1 MQLPNCHYASI
12 AVALLLSSGSA
23 PAQEPPA
30 QELWNLIAQSHVIVV
45 GTPTVPV
52 DEIQRSG
59 KYIHIPVRVKD
70 CLKGDPCPETTA
82 VRYFTDPAW
91 YNPAPSTLVESSG
104 NQSVLFLTYVDTQ
117 TITGAPEI
125 YFAGHTA
132 KAFQPYSRELIG
144 QVSAE
149 VMAQKQIIDQFSR
162 NFRPEN
168 EPSYSKVQSLVEAM
182 VGRSTEE
189 RAFTELEAL
198 GQVAVPAMIMLMD
211 DRRELPLKEISLRN
225 NGPGNFEEFRHY
237 GPQVI
242 ADALD
247 AILNQITGENFGSIE
262 NGASERERTAAITGW
277 RVYLHRKRFGTHK
290 PAG

>member
-1 MQLPNCHYASI
+1 VTAHEI
-12 AVALLLSSGSA
+12 
-23 PAQEPPA
+23 PAQEPWK
-30 QELWNLIAQSHVIVV
+30 LVAQSDLIIV

-104 NQSVLFLTYVDTQ
+104 NQSVLFLTYVDTR

-125 YFAGHTA
+125 YFAGHTP

-162 NFRPEN
+162 NFRPED

-182 VGRSTEE
+182 VDRRTEK
-189 RAFTELEAL
+189 RAFIELEAL
-198 GQVAVPAMIMLMD
+198 GQVA
-211 DRRELPLKEISLRN
+211 
-225 NGPGNFEEFRHY
+225 
-237 GPQVI
+237 
-242 ADALD
+242 DAID
-247 AILNQITGENFGSIE
+247 AILNQITEEDFGTIH
-262 NGASERERTAAITGW
+262 NGASERERKAATDGW
-277 RVYLHRKRFGTHK
+277 RIYLHRRRFGTHK

>member
-1 MQLPNCHYASI
+1 MRVEL
-12 AVALLLSSGSA
+12 AVAFFFVSGSA
-23 PAQEPPA
+23 LAQEPPA
-30 QELWNLIAQSHVIVV
+30 QELWKLIAQSHVVVV

-52 DEIQRSG
+52 DEIQGSG

-82 VRYFTDPAW
+82 VRYSTDPAW
-91 YNPAPSTLVESSG
+91 YKPAPSTLVESSG
-104 NQSVLFLTYVDTQ
+104 NQSVLFLVYVDSQ
-117 TITGAPEI
+117 TIIGAPEI
-125 YFAGHTA
+125 YFAGYTP
-132 KAFQPYSRELIG
+132 KAFQPYSRELVD

-149 VMAQKQIIDQFSR
+149 VIAQKQIIDQFSR
-162 NFRPEN
+162 SFLPED
-168 EPSYSKVQSLVEAM
+168 EPSYSKVRSLIEAM
-182 VGRSTEE
+182 VDRGTEK
-189 RAFTELEAL
+189 RAFIELEAL

-225 NGPGNFEEFRHY
+225 NGPVKNFEEFCHY
-237 GPQVI
+237 GPQVV

-247 AILNQITGENFGSIE
+247 AILNQITGENFGTIH
-262 NGASERERTAAITGW
+262 NGASERERKAAIDGW